1 MKISNG
7 ERRMTA
13 DEGDGYVE
21 RQLWMWVNVT
31 HPCNVHMAHDKF
43 LHVER
48 SSKAFRCTC
57 T

>member
-1 MKISNG
+1 MKIGSG

-48 SSKAFRCTC
+48 SNKAFRCT
-57 T
+57 